1 MGKYE
6 KILSFQGTSTTAFSY
21 TSPAQIM
28 KSQVKMT
35 SKTHIVGKQNTRK
48 LQKDSRTC
56 RLKLESKYNSTGWPE
71 NKEKCTN
78 LFNYCITYVDK
89 HNSTGNPD
97 NNNNGLKE
105 DDPFV
110 VKVSLERQK

>member
-1 MGKYE
+1 MK

-48 LQKDSRTC
+48 LQKKIPNMS
-56 RLKLESKYNSTGWPE
+56 
-71 NKEKCTN
+71 
-78 LFNYCITYVDK
+78 
-89 HNSTGNPD
+89 
-97 NNNNGLKE
+97 
-105 DDPFV
+105 
-110 VKVSLERQK
+110 VKAGIEI

>member
-35 SKTHIVGKQNTRK
+35 SKTHIFGKQNIFTK
-48 LQKDSRTC
+48 KIPNML
-56 RLKLESKYNSTGWPE
+56 
-71 NKEKCTN
+71 
-78 LFNYCITYVDK
+78 
-89 HNSTGNPD
+89 
-97 NNNNGLKE
+97 
-105 DDPFV
+105 
-110 VKVSLERQK
+110 VKARIEI